1 MRFQRLNREDPE
13 KVFIAV
19 KNVSG
24 AIMSAGYTAVW
35 DISASVDGVRVTKP
49 AAATL
54 SLFAGIVNEDI
65 ADSGFGLLQAY
76 GYRSSAY
83 VINGVTAIAAGNI
96 LIPESA
102 AWSLAYSAAGDGK
115 SGFVY
120 AAEAVT
126 SVTQTTLSTAA
137 NKKVIIR
144 AL

>member
-13 KVFIAV
+13 KIFIAV

-24 AIMSAGYTAVW
+24 ATITAGYSAVW

-49 AAATL
+49 ATATL
-54 SLFAGIVNEDI
+54 SLFAGIADDDI
-65 ADSGFGLLQAY
+65 ADSAFGLLQAY
-76 GYRSSAY
+76 GYKSAAY
-83 VINGVTAIAAGNI
+83 VINGTTAVAAGNI
-96 LIPESA
+96 LIPQDA
-102 AWSLAYSAAGDGK
+102 LWSLVYNAAGDGK

-120 AAEAVT
+120 AAEAIT

-137 NKKVIIR
+137 NKKVMIR